1 MVGLTP
7 LEHDIIQL
15 LTQHISCNEEVSLT
29 ELADECHVAKSTV
42 VKAVQKLGYG
52 GFGDLTCNVR
62 LNAQHAGG
70 LLPRRP
76 VSGDLDAQVDA
87 LAHLLW
93 SCRDRHSILFSGDNR
108 IGAPLSTYMCRK
120 LAMFG
125 IFASASYD
133 YLMVEHHA
141 LEPGAAIF
149 FFHREL
155 PGRAEWG
162 QRQGYGEGM
171 LRAARAAGFS
181 IAAFS
186 DDPDKGAQEGADLL
200 IEIEENDEAGVDLY
214 LTRVL
219 MVFEMA
225 LARMSGG
232 L

>member
-52 GFGDLTCNVR
+52 GFGDLTYNIR
-62 LNAQHAGG
+62 LNAQSAGG

-76 VSGDLDAQVDA
+76 VAGDVDEQVERLA
-87 LAHLLW
+87 LLLW
-93 SCRDRHSILFSGDNR
+93 ACRDKHSILFSGDHR

-141 LEPGAAIF
+141 LDPGAAIF
-149 FFHREL
+149 FFHREP
-155 PGRAEWG
+155 PGRAGWG
-162 QRQGYGEGM
+162 QPSGYGEGM
-171 LRAARAAGFS
+171 MRAAREAGFS
-181 IAAFS
+181 IVAFS
-186 DDPDKGAQEGADLL
+186 DDREKSLQAHADLDVS
-200 IEIEENDEAGVDLY
+200 IEESDEAGEDLY

-225 LARMSGG
+225 LARMSRG